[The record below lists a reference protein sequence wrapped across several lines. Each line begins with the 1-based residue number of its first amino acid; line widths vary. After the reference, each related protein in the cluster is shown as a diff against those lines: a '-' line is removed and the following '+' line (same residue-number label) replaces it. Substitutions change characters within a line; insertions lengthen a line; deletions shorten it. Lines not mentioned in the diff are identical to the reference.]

1 MLPALRIDSL
11 WKCYAA
17 GVRGCSARVWVLRGL
32 CLTVHAGERVAIV
45 GEAGAGKSTLAACI
59 LGLRI
64 ADFGQVD
71 VAGALEIIREQD
83 IGRTGSGAGGTTV
96 LALVREP
103 DQVRDWADR
112 LLLLRDGQLHA
123 TPLHQARRV
132 AERSIATSA
141 VSAALR

>member
-1 MLPALRIDSL
+1 MPPALRIDSL

-17 GVRGCSARVWVLRGL
+17 GVRGCSVRLWVLRGL

-45 GEAGAGKSTLAACI
+45 GAAGAGKSTLAACI
-59 LGLRI
+59 LGLRT
-64 ADFGQVD
+64 ADFGQVE

-83 IGRTGSGAGGTTV
+83 VGRAIDSAARGTV
-96 LALVREP
+96 LALARDAEP
-103 DQVRDWADR
+103 VRDWADR
-112 LLLLRDGQLHA
+112 LLLLRDGELH
-123 TPLHQARRV
+123 TTTLHQARRV